1 MENPNKE
8 TGIHD
13 VTIERRST
21 FPLELTLTADG
32 SVWDITG
39 YTFIAQVWNTKRT
52 VKYADFAVDYAD
64 RANGKINF
72 KLTPAQTETFKLDTL
87 KYDIQFLY
95 YLCSKVYNQLRLN
108 NLKCRI
114 RINFNS
120 AHIII

>member
-8 TGIHD
+8 TAIHD
-13 VTIERRST
+13 VTIERRAT

-39 YTFIAQVWNTKRT
+39 YTFIAQVWDTSRK

-72 KLTPAQTETFKLDTL
+72 KLTPAQTETFKLDI
-87 KYDIQFLY
+87 KYRQTNNDEK
-95 YLCSKVYNQLRLN
+95 YLMEGTIYMSEGYSD
-108 NLKCRI
+108 
-114 RINFNS
+114 F
-120 AHIII
+120 